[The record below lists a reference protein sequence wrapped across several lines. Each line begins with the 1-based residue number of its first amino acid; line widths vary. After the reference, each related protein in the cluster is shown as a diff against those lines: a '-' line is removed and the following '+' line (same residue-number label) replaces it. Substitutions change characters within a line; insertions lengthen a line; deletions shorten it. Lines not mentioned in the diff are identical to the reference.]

1 MTNVVIVV
9 ERGLVQN
16 AYANSDDVNIKVLDM
31 DMSDYPDDDE
41 ILEKEEYE
49 RELEQVKK
57 SGEYKQLY

>member
-1 MTNVVIVV
+1 MTNVIIVV

-16 AYANSDDVNIKVLDM
+16 VYANSDDVNIKVLDM
-31 DMSDYPDDDE
+31 DVSDYPDNDE

-49 RELEQVKK
+49 RELEQMEK

>member
-16 AYANSDDVNIKVLDM
+16 VYANSDDVNIKVLDM

-41 ILEKEEYE
+41 ILEKEEYG
-49 RELEQVKK
+49 RELEQMKK

>member
-16 AYANSDDVNIKVLDM
+16 VYANSDDVNIKVLDM
-31 DMSDYPDDDE
+31 DVSDYPDDDE

-49 RELEQVKK
+49 RELEQMEKN
-57 SGEYKQLY
+57 GEYKQLY

>member
-16 AYANSDDVNIKVLDM
+16 VYANSDDVNIKVLDM

-49 RELEQVKK
+49 RELKQIEE

>member
-16 AYANSDDVNIKVLDM
+16 VYANSDDVNIKVLDM
-31 DMSDYPDDDE
+31 DVSDYPDDDE

-49 RELEQVKK
+49 KELEQMEK